1 MLIFLDLG
9 FLLLAEKDFSRW
21 LRRTR
26 GRDAWSPFLEEN
38 LTQLWADF
46 KGSWCSPRLKC
57 IVHGNTNVNETT
69 IYIHLLQALKL
80 LWWKLAL
87 FFHIFHR
94 AICHWKLLQI
104 PNYEQISPFH
114 SRLYCVWSL
123 NRRVGWFFFYFIPEL
138 LVPVHFLKCEMRSWS
153 QIRLGA
159 KMEIA
164 SKLRDNIWEFSWR
177 RTGMKS

>member
-69 IYIHLLQALKL
+69 IHTFATSFEAAMMKISFVRSYFSPCYLSLKIITNTK
-80 LWWKLAL
+80 LWTNFTLSFPIVL
-87 FFHIFHR
+87 CLIF
-94 AICHWKLLQI
+94 KQK
-104 PNYEQISPFH
+104 
-114 SRLYCVWSL
+114 
-123 NRRVGWFFFYFIPEL
+123 GWVIFFYFIPEL